1 MYFSF
6 IKFRQKGAVAIEFAF
21 LLPILLVLLVG
32 IIEFSIMFYDKAM
45 LTNACREG
53 ARLGIVYNF
62 DPTVTDIHPTDGE
75 ITATVQAYC
84 QNHLISFGN
93 SSQLQTQI
101 TRTGD
106 EHGDPLTVT
115 VAYHYEFL
123 VLPNFIT
130 ALAGGLD
137 LGAESVM
144 RME

>member
-6 IKFRQKGAVAIEFAF
+6 ITVRQKGAVAVEFAL
-21 LLPILLVLLVG
+21 LLPILLVLLFG
-32 IIEFSIMFYDKAM
+32 IIEFSIIFYDKAM

-53 ARLGIVYNF
+53 ARLGIVYVF
-62 DPTVTDIHPTDGE
+62 DPSAPDIHPSDDE
-75 ITATVQAYC
+75 ITAAVQAYC
-84 QNHLISFGN
+84 QNHLISFDD
-93 SSQLQTQI
+93 SSQLQTAI

-115 VAYHYEFL
+115 VAYRYEFL
-123 VLPNFIT
+123 VLPNFVT
-130 ALAGGLD
+130 VLAGGLD